1 MTADPS
7 KRSQTVRDFPSRDVG
22 FDAEASKPWLLIAP
36 LRGPLG
42 SPFDSNFLEM
52 STSPHSQKFP
62 PSLSMDEGKYEQSS
76 DNTMTHDVDPR
87 IFDNRR
93 RRAFRRQYVIVI
105 ICLLLA
111 ITGLLITVVNV
122 ASTANSISN
131 VMRWES
137 STSFS
142 LESSQSSSS
151 SHHHDTSKHTYDP
164 SSPVIEGVIKSPCG
178 HTAAEARARGCHFD
192 IITFC
197 WLPDRCYDAELSE
210 SFEKLDNWKWYLD
223 QNKTQPVPKE
233 EALQGELDGLYVSWE
248 YHVQHCVYMWEKM
261 HRALLGAGK
270 AAIDTYIGPYSHTEH
285 CGKMLLSRGEGYAM
299 DDINTRIRLK
309 FPDCGIE

>member
-1 MTADPS
+1 
-7 KRSQTVRDFPSRDVG
+7 
-22 FDAEASKPWLLIAP
+22 
-36 LRGPLG
+36 
-42 SPFDSNFLEM
+42 M
-52 STSPHSQKFP
+52 SASPHSQKFSH
-62 PSLSMDEGKYEQSS
+62 SLSMDEEKYEQSS
-76 DNTMTHDVDPR
+76 DNTMTDDVDTR

-93 RRAFRRQYVIVI
+93 RRAFCRQYVIVV

-122 ASTANSISN
+122 TSTANSISS

-142 LESSQSSSS
+142 LESSHSS
-151 SHHHDTSKHTYDP
+151 SHHHDTSKHTYDL
-164 SSPVIEGVIKSPCG
+164 SSSVIEGVIKSPCG

-197 WLPDRCYDAELSE
+197 WLPDRCYDAELSD
-210 SFEKLDNWKWYLD
+210 SFEKLDDWKWYLD